1 MAEAQTSAAPLKK
14 ESAPVKTREQ
24 IALEQQF
31 DTNKNYVF
39 ELAEQNMVREL
50 PVIEVS
56 NAGRVN
62 RQSPHKK
69 YRPWQNIVLT
79 SQVVWN
85 GQRRNLRYYDGC
97 TSIFQDEQ
105 PKEKE
110 LIDQLIK
117 QTRQRAFLEGKI
129 IITGDERQLLLYM
142 YICSWNGESEF
153 RTRTANVI
161 FVPVDKSKN
170 ATKVATR
177 IDLMMEALKL
187 SKEATDEKML
197 IHANFLGIPEMDYD
211 SGNAI
216 EIAETRTMYREKASE
231 NPAVFIESYGNK
243 AIEIKYYIN
252 KALLDGTISNKF
264 NPNKATWGTSNT
276 EICDISGL
284 RSHEAIAE
292 KLLEFSQLEAGFE
305 FSTQIRNLY
314 K

>member
-1 MAEAQTSAAPLKK
+1 MAEAQVSAPLKK
-14 ESAPVKTREQ
+14 SAATKTKEEL
-24 IALEQQF
+24 ALEQQF

-62 RQSPHKK
+62 RQSAHKK
-69 YRPWQNIVLT
+69 YKPWQNLVLT
-79 SQVVWN
+79 SQVVWS

-161 FVPVDKSKN
+161 FVPVDKSKQAN
-170 ATKVATR
+170 KTASR

-216 EIAETRTMYREKASE
+216 EIAETRTMYMEEASR
-231 NPAVFIESYGNK
+231 NPSVFVESYGNK
-243 AIEIKYYIN
+243 AIEIKYYIT